1 MLLEATRRRD
11 VFNPRF
17 KFRSAVSGQYVSRA
31 FALLWPRECV
41 RERAR

>member
-17 KFRSAVSGQYVSRA
+17 RFRDARTGLFVTRLFA
-31 FALLWPRECV
+31 FRWPQFTV